1 MTEAPSF
8 SVLLHDWLAAYE
20 AFFALLAI
28 FPAEERETPGLCG
41 TWTARQ
47 VVAHLAGWHYEA
59 IRRFAEIAAGDPHD
73 RTYDVDSYNAIQ
85 VEARQHLSWD
95 LTVEDLRDAVDIL
108 HMQAR
113 DLPANIASRDSRYA
127 EWIQYLLDD
136 VSHHQA
142 QLEAWMARAE

>member
-1 MTEAPSF
+1 MNEARPF
-8 SVLLHDWLAAYE
+8 TVLLQDWLAAYE

-73 RTYDVDSYNAIQ
+73 RTYDVDNYNAIQ

-108 HMQAR
+108 HLQAR
-113 DLPANIASRDSRYA
+113 DLPASIASHDTRYA
-127 EWIQYLLDD
+127 EWIQYLLADAT
-136 VSHHQA
+136 HHQA